1 MVLKHLYIFIMDLST
16 NQNNCMVH
24 PLNYN
29 MLQLHSQYAHT
40 LHILKTF
47 VVAREQFIFNTAS
60 YIIHSDGHDVGSD
73 IAARVHSS
81 FSSYEKE
88 LSEFHR
94 CHHYPRWFEPWWLM
108 TVRSSST
115 AQPQLGRARSCSVLG
130 PLPATIIGQLWVDGW
145 QVGHISPD
153 IWMGARVVVARVG

>member
-1 MVLKHLYIFIMDLST
+1 MDLST

-60 YIIHSDGHDVGSD
+60 YIIHSDCVTLDQTVRLVFIVHSVPMKRNCLNSTDAIITLDGLNPDDWWRWGRRPPSSHSWAEPG
-73 IAARVHSS
+73 AARCWGHSLQPLS
-81 FSSYEKE
+81 GSSGWTDDRSDTYHPIFEWAPE
-88 LSEFHR
+88 QLSPE
-94 CHHYPRWFEPWWLM
+94 
-108 TVRSSST
+108 
-115 AQPQLGRARSCSVLG
+115 
-130 PLPATIIGQLWVDGW
+130 WVKA
-145 QVGHISPD
+145 P
-153 IWMGARVVVARVG
+153 

>member
-1 MVLKHLYIFIMDLST
+1 MLRNRGGDIFIMDLST

-60 YIIHSDGHDVGSD
+60 YIIHSDCRDVRSD
-73 IAARVHSS
+73 SAARVHSS

-88 LSEFHR
+88 LSEFHG
-94 CHHYPRWFEPWWLM
+94 CHHYPRWFEP
-108 TVRSSST
+108 
-115 AQPQLGRARSCSVLG
+115 
-130 PLPATIIGQLWVDGW
+130 
-145 QVGHISPD
+145 
-153 IWMGARVVVARVG
+153 